1 MTAAEEDLRAEQA
14 YIDQAYRCLE
24 RMRERTAGLELVA
37 GNEVSQKDLE
47 LMMARR
53 LASMSDTGR
62 PLCFGR
68 IDTEADES
76 WYIGRR
82 HVEDDAADPVVIE
95 WRAAV
100 AEPYYR
106 AAASDRLGLTRRRQF
121 LLDGPRLVSI
131 ADDVF
136 GLDGARAASET
147 DVVRGRE
154 ALIAELER
162 SRAGEMLDIVST
174 IQPEQDTLIRSDIN
188 GLMAVQGGPGSGK
201 TAVGLHRAAF
211 LLYSHPALVR
221 SGVLVVGPNRTFLRY
236 IAAVLPSLGEEAV
249 VQTTL
254 RDLYGRIRIAGVD
267 DEATQ
272 RAKGDTRMVTVIAEA
287 LAARRRP
294 VTDDVTVTVGL
305 SRLTVP
311 ADEAN
316 ALAAAIASR
325 GGPYNAGR
333 AGLRDRLA
341 RALLRR
347 YAGGVSDAAAVVR
360 RDQRFGA
367 ALDRLWPAVSP
378 QALVKDVVGAAAG
391 WTEADI
397 PLLDEA
403 HDQLSGQSRTFGHVV
418 VDEAQDLSPMQLRM
432 LGRRCPSGSMTILG
446 DLAQGTGVW
455 AHDRWEDVLAHLP
468 APAGTRI
475 EELRLGYRSPAQVL
489 HLAARLLPAT
499 GAGVRPPEAVR
510 RGRTEPALIE
520 TPDVVPSA
528 VAEAARLAVDHG
540 SVGVI
545 APAPLLPALQRGLA
559 TAGVD
564 VADELGHRVTV
575 IDASASRGL
584 EFDAVVV
591 VDPAAIAGSLPGN
604 RGPRLLYVAL
614 TRPTRH
620 LSVVAHPNVD
630 RVLGGVGSSAVCL
643 TSTPSITSTGSRPW
657 R

>member
-1 MTAAEEDLRAEQA
+1 MAVQEEDLRAEQA
-14 YIDQAYRCLE
+14 YIDEAYRCLD
-24 RMRERTAGLELVA
+24 RMRERTAGLELQA

-53 LASMSDTGR
+53 LASLSDTGR

-68 IDTEADES
+68 IDTEDDER

-82 HVEDDAADPVVIE
+82 HVEDDAADPVVVE
-95 WRAAV
+95 WRAPV

-106 AAASDRLGLTRRRQF
+106 AKATDRLGLTRRRQF
-121 LLDGPRLVSI
+121 LLDGHRLLSI
-131 ADDVF
+131 ADDRF
-136 GLDGARAASET
+136 GEDEPA
-147 DVVRGRE
+147 DNVRGRQ

-162 SRAGEMLDIVST
+162 SRAGEMVDIVST
-174 IQPEQDTLIRSDIN
+174 IQPEQDELIRSPLE

-211 LLYSHPALVR
+211 LLYSHPELVR
-221 SGVLVVGPNRTFLRY
+221 SNVLVIGPNRQFLRY

-254 RDLYGRIRIAGVD
+254 RDLYGRIRITVVD

-272 RAKGDTRMVTVIAEA
+272 RAKGDVAMVGVIADA

-294 VTDDVTVTVGL
+294 LEDDVVVTVGL
-305 SRLTVP
+305 TRLRV
-311 ADEAN
+311 AAERAN
-316 ALAAAIASR
+316 AMAESIAAR

-333 AGLRDRLA
+333 AGLRNQLS
-341 RALLRR
+341 RALLHT
-347 YAGGVSDAAAVVR
+347 YGGGMSDAAAVVR
-360 RDQRFGA
+360 RDPRFTA
-367 ALDRLWPAVSP
+367 ALDRLWPTASPAAV
-378 QALVKDVVGAAAG
+378 VKDVVDAARG

-403 HDQLSGQSRTFGHVV
+403 HDQLSGQARTFGHVV
-418 VDEAQDLSPMQLRM
+418 VDEAQDLSPMSLRM

-468 APAGTRI
+468 APAGVRI
-475 EELRLGYRSPAQVL
+475 DELRLGYRSPAQVL
-489 HLAARLLPAT
+489 DLAARLLPAT
-499 GAGVRPPEAVR
+499 GADVQPSESVR

-520 TPDVVPSA
+520 ADDVPA
-528 VAEAARLAVDHG
+528 AAAAEAARLAGEHG

-545 APAPLLPALQRGLA
+545 APDALVAPLQRALAAAGL
-559 TAGVD
+559 D
-564 VADELGHRVTV
+564 VAGELGHRVTV
-575 IDASASRGL
+575 LAAPAARGL

-591 VDPAAIAGSLPGN
+591 VDPAAITASLPTP
-604 RGPRLLYVAL
+604 RGTRLLYVAL

-620 LSVVAHPNVD
+620 LSVVGPHPLPDFCALRGDSPPV
-630 RVLGGVGSSAVCL
+630 VHKSQVG
-643 TSTPSITSTGSRPW
+643 
-657 R
+657 